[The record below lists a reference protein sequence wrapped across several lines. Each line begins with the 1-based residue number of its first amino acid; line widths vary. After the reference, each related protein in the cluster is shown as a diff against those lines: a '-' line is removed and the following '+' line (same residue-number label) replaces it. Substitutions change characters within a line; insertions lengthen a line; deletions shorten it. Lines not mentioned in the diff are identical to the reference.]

1 MEECASYETI
11 NYGFARPRTTD
22 KNVYISNSLL
32 ALALHSPK
40 CVYVWTRTS
49 AGFRP
54 QVGDELQL
62 RPPLLLYLTSGG
74 CRNSS
79 ATTDLFI
86 FPTLCLQIIFY
97 HTSACDLLFREL
109 GPNSSAVLKGSTA
122 SPLCILASGAIV
134 NILILASDTIVSILW
149 GVRAGWGCSSTL
161 TKSWQANGRL
171 SDPGEHWGRDPSDR
185 VLTIFTSCFDEK
197 VGPIWQ
203 WLRCSKLLFSF
214 AIVT

>member
-1 MEECASYETI
+1 MLAHLKI

-40 CVYVWTRTS
+40 CVYVWTRSS

-79 ATTDLFI
+79 AATDLFI
-86 FPTLCLQIIFY
+86 FPTLCLQFIFY
-97 HTSACDLLFREL
+97 HISACDLLFREP

-134 NILILASDTIVSILW
+134 HILILSSDTIVSILW
-149 GVRAGWGCSSTL
+149 SVRAAEDARALWQSHDRQMVGCQTRGWALGSRSLRSRPHNLYVLFWSST
-161 TKSWQANGRL
+161 WL
-171 SDPGEHWGRDPSDR
+171 SHR
-185 VLTIFTSCFDEK
+185 V
-197 VGPIWQ
+197 
-203 WLRCSKLLFSF
+203 WLWSRC
-214 AIVT
+214 A

>member
-1 MEECASYETI
+1 MLAHLKI

-32 ALALHSPK
+32 ALALYSRK

-79 ATTDLFI
+79 AATDLFI
-86 FPTLCLQIIFY
+86 FPTLCLQVMFY
-97 HTSACDLLFREL
+97 HISACDLLFREP
-109 GPNSSAVLKGSTA
+109 GQNSSAVLKGSTA

-134 NILILASDTIVSILW
+134 HILIPASDSSDTIVSILW
-149 GVRAGWGCSSTL
+149 SVRAG
-161 TKSWQANGRL
+161 
-171 SDPGEHWGRDPSDR
+171 
-185 VLTIFTSCFDEK
+185 
-197 VGPIWQ
+197 
-203 WLRCSKLLFSF
+203 
-214 AIVT
+214 

>member
-79 ATTDLFI
+79 AATDLFI
-86 FPTLCLQIIFY
+86 FPTLCLQFTFY
-97 HTSACDLLFREL
+97 HIFACDLLFREP

-149 GVRAGWGCSSTL
+149 GVRAG
-161 TKSWQANGRL
+161 
-171 SDPGEHWGRDPSDR
+171 
-185 VLTIFTSCFDEK
+185 
-197 VGPIWQ
+197 
-203 WLRCSKLLFSF
+203 
-214 AIVT
+214 

>member
-1 MEECASYETI
+1 MH
-11 NYGFARPRTTD
+11 
-22 KNVYISNSLL
+22 ISNSHS
-32 ALALHSPK
+32 ALALQSSY
-40 CVYVWTRTS
+40 VYVWTRSS

-54 QVGDELQL
+54 RVGDELQL

-134 NILILASDTIVSILW
+134 HILIPASDSSDTIVSILW
-149 GVRAGWGCSSTL
+149 SVGGGWRCWSTL

>member
-1 MEECASYETI
+1 MCTYPI
-11 NYGFARPRTTD
+11 L
-22 KNVYISNSLL
+22 IQLL
-32 ALALHSPK
+32 HCSRLMHY
-40 CVYVWTRTS
+40 VYVWTRS
-49 AGFRP
+49 SVGFRP

-79 ATTDLFI
+79 AATDLFI
-86 FPTLCLQIIFY
+86 FPTLCLQFIFY
-97 HTSACDLLFREL
+97 HISACDLLFREPGL
-109 GPNSSAVLKGSTA
+109 DSSAVLKGSTA

-149 GVRAGWGCSSTL
+149 SVRAGWGCSSTL

-185 VLTIFTSCFDEK
+185 VLTIFMSCFDHQR
-197 VGPIWQ
+197 GSPIECDHDQGVPTWY
-203 WLRCSKLLFSF
+203 FH
-214 AIVT
+214 

>member
-1 MEECASYETI
+1 M
-11 NYGFARPRTTD
+11 
-22 KNVYISNSLL
+22 YISNSLL

-40 CVYVWTRTS
+40 CVYVWTRSS

-79 ATTDLFI
+79 AATDLFI
-86 FPTLCLQIIFY
+86 FPTLCLQFIFY
-97 HTSACDLLFREL
+97 HISACDLLFREP

-134 NILILASDTIVSILW
+134 HILILASDSSDTIVSILW
-149 GVRAGWGCSSTL
+149 GVRGGWRCWSTL

-171 SDPGEHWGRDPSDR
+171 SDPRVSIGVAIPPIASSQSLRLVLIINLALPSS
-185 VLTIFTSCFDEK
+185 LIMIKMCLIGIFISNSHK
-197 VGPIWQ
+197 V
-203 WLRCSKLLFSF
+203 
-214 AIVT
+214 